1 MKLYGEELRKSI
13 LDSIARTQEVMADR
27 AARIAAWET
36 DEDDC
41 FLSAR
46 VDANSLNEYKAQL
59 DILDNGGVYD
69 WDCYF
74 DKDGKE
80 VSVRWV
86 NTRYGAKVVANGVF
100 ANSIKALLKKT
111 GLVEK
116 TVKVPVWTKFAAGC
130 GRGMEAVYSGSY
142 QVVRWHTNMATGEY
156 VGYPD

>member
-1 MKLYGEELRKSI
+1 MKLYGEELRKAI
-13 LDSIARTQEVMADR
+13 LDGIAHTKEIMAER
-27 AARIAAWET
+27 ATRIANWET

-46 VDANSLNEYKAQL
+46 VNENSMSEYRMQL
-59 DILDNGGVYD
+59 DILDHGGVYD

-86 NTRYGAKVVANGVF
+86 NTRYGLKVVANGVF
-100 ANSIKALLKKT
+100 ASSIKALLKKT

-116 TVKVPVWTKFAAGC
+116 TMKVPVWTKFAAGS
-130 GRGMEAVYSGSY
+130 GRGMLAVYGGSY
-142 QVVRWHTNMATGEY
+142 TVVRWHTNMATGEY
-156 VGYPD
+156 VGYPE